1 MKIRSDIHAGTTALE
16 ACQAERDYWK
26 AKATY
31 MEQIAKGPGYSP
43 QPPYYPPFRARVCRR
58 ERYLRVPPIPNA
70 SFEGASPPAAA
81 GMWEASTTRTR
92 AVFAVSRSRNK
103 RRLEHKL

>member
-43 QPPYYPPFRARVCRR
+43 QPPYYPPSPSQPTSGGGYVGGVYYPDKSGVC
-58 ERYLRVPPIPNA
+58 
-70 SFEGASPPAAA
+70 G
-81 GMWEASTTRTR
+81 
-92 AVFAVSRSRNK
+92 
-103 RRLEHKL
+103 